1 MAYEN
6 IVVDKK
12 DGIGYITVNRPKVL
26 NALSIKTVMELM
38 DAFES
43 LGKDDDVAA
52 IILTGSGE
60 KSFVAGADIPEFMD
74 LSPDGA
80 RDYAMRGQE
89 LLSVIERL
97 GKPVIAAVN
106 GFALGGGCEIAMA
119 CSIRV
124 ASENAKLGQPEVTLG
139 LIPGYGG
146 TQRLP
151 RLVGKG
157 RAYEMVLTGDPID
170 AATAQRIGLVNRVVP
185 QAQLI
190 EECEK
195 IAKRIAKRAPL
206 AVKYCLEAVD
216 RGLNMSLDDG
226 LALEADLFGLV
237 FGSEDCR
244 EGVKAF
250 VEKRKPDFKR
260 K

>member
-6 IVVDKK
+6 ILVEKK
-12 DGIGYITVNRPKVL
+12 DGIGYVTINRPKVL
-26 NALSIKTVMELM
+26 NALSIKTVKELT
-38 DAFES
+38 DAFEK
-43 LGKDDDVAA
+43 LGKDKKVGVV
-52 IILTGSGE
+52 ILTGSGE
-60 KSFVAGADIPEFMD
+60 KSFVAGADIPEFAR
-74 LSPDGA
+74 LKPDGA
-80 RDYAMRGQE
+80 RDYAMRGQK
-89 LLSVIERL
+89 LLNLIERL

-106 GFALGGGCEIAMA
+106 GYALGGGCEIAMA
-119 CSIRV
+119 CTMRI
-124 ASENAKLGQPEVTLG
+124 ASDNASLGQPEVNLG

-157 RAYEMVLTGDPID
+157 RAYELILSAKPID
-170 AATAQRIGLVNRVVP
+170 AATAERIGLVNKVVP
-185 QAQLI
+185 QAELMAV
-190 EECEK
+190 CEK
-195 IAKRIAKRAPL
+195 MAKTIAKRGPL

-237 FGSEDCR
+237 FGSKDVR

-250 VEKRKPDFKR
+250 TEKRKPDFKG

>member
-6 IVVDKK
+6 ILVEKK
-12 DGIGYITVNRPKVL
+12 EGIGYLTINRPEKL

-38 DAFES
+38 DAFEAM
-43 LGKDDDVAA
+43 GTDDEVSVV
-52 IILTGSGE
+52 ILTGSGE
-60 KSFVAGADIPEFMD
+60 KSFVAGADIPEFMN
-74 LSPDGA
+74 LTPDGA
-80 RDYAMRGQE
+80 RDYAMRGQK
-89 LLSVIERL
+89 LLTIIERL

-119 CSIRV
+119 CSIRI
-124 ASENAKLGQPEVTLG
+124 ASDNAKLGQPEVGLG

-157 RAYEMVLTGDPID
+157 RAYEMILGGRPID
-170 AATAQRIGLVNRVVP
+170 AARAEQIGLVNKVVP
-185 QAQLI
+185 QAELI
-190 EECEK
+190 ATCEK
-195 IAKRIAKRAPL
+195 MAKGIAKQGPL

-237 FGSEDCR
+237 FGSEDVR

-250 VEKRKPDFKR
+250 TEKRKADFKG

>member
-6 IVVDKK
+6 ILVEKK
-12 DGIGYITVNRPKVL
+12 DGIGYVTIDRPKKL
-26 NALSIKTVMELM
+26 NALSIKTVKELT
-38 DAFES
+38 DAFEK
-43 LGKDDDVAA
+43 LARDKKVGVV
-52 IILTGSGE
+52 ILTGGGE
-60 KSFVAGADIPEFMD
+60 KSFVAGADIPEFAK
-74 LSPDGA
+74 LKPDGA
-80 RDYAMRGQE
+80 RDYAIRGQK
-89 LLSVIERL
+89 LLNLIERL

-106 GFALGGGCEIAMA
+106 GYALGGGCEIAMA
-119 CSIRV
+119 CTMRI
-124 ASENAKLGQPEVTLG
+124 ASDNASLGQPEVNLG

-157 RAYEMVLTGDPID
+157 RAYEIILSAKPID
-170 AATAQRIGLVNRVVP
+170 AATAERIGLVNKVVP
-185 QAQLI
+185 QAELMAT
-190 EECEK
+190 CEK
-195 IAKRIAKRAPL
+195 MAKTIAKRGPL

-237 FGSEDCR
+237 FGSKDVR

-250 VEKRKPDFKR
+250 NEKRKPDFKG

>member
-6 IVVDKK
+6 ILVEKR
-12 DGIGYITVNRPKVL
+12 DGIGYVTINRPKKL
-26 NALSIKTVMELM
+26 NALSIKTVKELT
-38 DAFES
+38 DAFEK
-43 LGKDDDVAA
+43 LGRDKKVGVV
-52 IILTGSGE
+52 ILTGSGE
-60 KSFVAGADIPEFMD
+60 KSFVAGADIPEFAK
-74 LSPDGA
+74 LKPDGA
-80 RDYAMRGQE
+80 RDYAIRGQK
-89 LLSVIERL
+89 LLNLIERL
-97 GKPVIAAVN
+97 GKAVIAAVN
-106 GFALGGGCEIAMA
+106 GYALGGGCEIAMA
-119 CSIRV
+119 CTMRI
-124 ASENAKLGQPEVTLG
+124 AANNALLGQPEVNLG

-157 RAYEMVLTGDPID
+157 RAYEMILSAKPID
-170 AATAQRIGLVNRVVP
+170 AVAAERIGLVNKVVP
-185 QAQLI
+185 QAELM
-190 EECEK
+190 ETCEK
-195 IAKRIAKRAPL
+195 MAKTIAKRGPL

-237 FGSEDCR
+237 FGSKDVR

-250 VEKRKPDFKR
+250 NEKRNPDFKG

>member
-6 IVVDKK
+6 VLVEKR
-12 DGIGYITVNRPKVL
+12 DGIGYVTINRPKVL
-26 NALSIKTVMELM
+26 NALSIKTVKELT
-38 DAFES
+38 DAFEK
-43 LGKDDDVAA
+43 LAKDKKVGVV
-52 IILTGSGE
+52 ILTGSGE
-60 KSFVAGADIPEFMD
+60 KSFVAGADIPEFAK
-74 LSPDGA
+74 LKPDGA
-80 RDYAMRGQE
+80 RDYAIRGQK
-89 LLSVIERL
+89 LLNLIERL

-106 GFALGGGCEIAMA
+106 GYALGGGCELAMA
-119 CSIRV
+119 CTIRI
-124 ASENAKLGQPEVTLG
+124 ASNNALLGQPEVNLG

-157 RAYEMVLTGDPID
+157 RADELILSAKPID
-170 AATAQRIGLVNRVVP
+170 AVSAERIGLVNVVVP
-185 QAQLI
+185 QAELK
-190 EECEK
+190 ETCEK
-195 IAKRIAKRAPL
+195 MAKTIAKRGPL

-237 FGSEDCR
+237 FGSKDVR

-250 VEKRKPDFKR
+250 TEKRKPDFKG

>member
-6 IVVDKK
+6 ILMEKK
-12 DGIGYITVNRPKVL
+12 EGIGYITVNRPKKL

-38 DAFES
+38 DAFQAM
-43 LGKDDDVAA
+43 GTDDEVAVV
-52 IILTGSGE
+52 ILTGSGE
-60 KSFVAGADIPEFMD
+60 KSFVAGADIPEFMN
-74 LSPDGA
+74 LTPDGA
-80 RDYAMRGQE
+80 RDYAIRGQR
-89 LLSVIERL
+89 LLSTIERL

-124 ASENAKLGQPEVTLG
+124 ASDNAKLGQPEVGLG

-146 TQRLP
+146 TQRLS

-157 RAYEMVLTGDPID
+157 RAYEMILGGRPID
-170 AATAQRIGLVNRVVP
+170 AARAEQIGLVNMVVP
-185 QAQLI
+185 QTELMTT
-190 EECEK
+190 CEK
-195 IAKRIAKRAPL
+195 MAKGIAKQGPL

-237 FGSEDCR
+237 FGSEDVR

-250 VEKRKPDFKR
+250 TEKRKADFKG

>member
-6 IVVDKK
+6 VLVEKK
-12 DGIGYITVNRPKVL
+12 DGIGYVTINRPKVL
-26 NALSIKTVMELM
+26 NALSIKTVKELT
-38 DAFES
+38 DAFEK
-43 LGKDDDVAA
+43 LAKDKKVGVV
-52 IILTGSGE
+52 ILTGSGE
-60 KSFVAGADIPEFMD
+60 KSFVAGADIPEFAK
-74 LSPDGA
+74 LKPDGA
-80 RDYAMRGQE
+80 RDYAIRGQK
-89 LLSVIERL
+89 LLNLIERL
-97 GKPVIAAVN
+97 GKPVIGAVN
-106 GFALGGGCEIAMA
+106 GYALGGGCEIAMA
-119 CSIRV
+119 CTMRI
-124 ASENAKLGQPEVTLG
+124 ASDNASLGQPEVNLG

-157 RAYEMVLTGDPID
+157 RAYELILSAKPID
-170 AATAQRIGLVNRVVP
+170 AATAERIGLVNKVVP
-185 QAQLI
+185 QAELMAT
-190 EECEK
+190 CEK
-195 IAKRIAKRAPL
+195 MAKTIAKRGPL

-237 FGSEDCR
+237 FGSKDVR

-250 VEKRKPDFKR
+250 TEKRKPDFKG

>member
-6 IVVDKK
+6 ILVEKR
-12 DGIGYITVNRPKVL
+12 DGIGYVTIDRPKKL
-26 NALSIKTVMELM
+26 NALSIKTVKELT
-38 DAFES
+38 DAFEKIARDKKV
-43 LGKDDDVAA
+43 GVV
-52 IILTGSGE
+52 ILTGSGE
-60 KSFVAGADIPEFMD
+60 RAFVAGADIPEFAK
-74 LSPDGA
+74 LKPDGA
-80 RDYAMRGQE
+80 RDYAIRGQK
-89 LLSVIERL
+89 LLNLIERL

-106 GFALGGGCEIAMA
+106 GYALGGGCEIAMA
-119 CSIRV
+119 CTMRI
-124 ASENAKLGQPEVTLG
+124 AANNALLGQPEVNLG

-157 RAYEMVLTGDPID
+157 RAYEMILSAKPID
-170 AATAQRIGLVNRVVP
+170 ALEAERIGLVNKVVP
-185 QAQLI
+185 QAELM
-190 EECEK
+190 ETCEK
-195 IAKRIAKRAPL
+195 MAKTIAKRGPL

-237 FGSEDCR
+237 FGSKDVR

-250 VEKRKPDFKR
+250 NEKRKPDFKG

>member
-6 IVVDKK
+6 VLVEKK
-12 DGIGYITVNRPKVL
+12 DGIGYITINRPKVL
-26 NALSIKTVMELM
+26 NALSIKTVKELA
-38 DAFES
+38 DAFDKM
-43 LGKDDDVAA
+43 GRDKNVAVV
-52 IILTGSGE
+52 ILTGSGD
-60 KSFVAGADIPEFMD
+60 KSFVAGADIPEFMK
-74 LSPDGA
+74 LRPDGA
-80 RDYAMRGQE
+80 RDYAIRGQK
-89 LLSVIERL
+89 LLSLIERL

-106 GFALGGGCEIAMA
+106 GYALGGGCEIAMA
-119 CSIRV
+119 CTIRI
-124 ASENAKLGQPEVTLG
+124 ASDNAKLGQPEVNLG

-157 RAYEMVLTGDPID
+157 RAYEIILTANPID
-170 AATAQRIGLVNRVVP
+170 AATAEKIGLVNKVVP
-185 QAQLI
+185 QAELMA
-190 EECEK
+190 ECEK
-195 IAKRIAKRAPL
+195 MAKTIAKRGPL

-237 FGSEDCR
+237 FGSRDVR

-250 VEKRKPDFKR
+250 TEKRKPEFKGR
-260 K
+260 

>member
-6 IVVDKK
+6 ILMEKK
-12 DGIGYITVNRPKVL
+12 EGIGYITVNRPEKL
-26 NALSIKTVMELM
+26 NALNIKTVLELM
-38 DAFES
+38 DAFQAM
-43 LGKDDDVAA
+43 GTDDEVAVV
-52 IILTGSGE
+52 ILTGSGE

-74 LSPDGA
+74 LTPDGA
-80 RDYAMRGQE
+80 RDYAVRGQK
-89 LLSVIERL
+89 LLITIERL

-124 ASENAKLGQPEVTLG
+124 ASDNAKLGQPEVGLG

-157 RAYEMVLTGDPID
+157 RAYEMILGGRPID
-170 AATAQRIGLVNRVVP
+170 AARAEQIGLVNKVVP
-185 QAQLI
+185 QAELI
-190 EECEK
+190 ATCEK
-195 IAKRIAKRAPL
+195 MAKGIAKQGPL

-237 FGSEDCR
+237 FGSEDVR

-250 VEKRKPDFKR
+250 TEKRKADFKG

>member
-6 IVVDKK
+6 VLVEKK
-12 DGIGYITVNRPKVL
+12 DGVGYVTINRPKVL
-26 NALSIKTVMELM
+26 NALSIKTVKELT
-38 DAFES
+38 DAFEK
-43 LGKDDDVAA
+43 LAKDRKVGVV
-52 IILTGSGE
+52 ILTGSGE
-60 KSFVAGADIPEFMD
+60 KSFVAGADIPEFAK
-74 LSPDGA
+74 LKPDGA
-80 RDYAMRGQE
+80 RDYAIRGQK
-89 LLSVIERL
+89 LLNLIERL

-106 GFALGGGCEIAMA
+106 GYALGGGCEIAMA
-119 CSIRV
+119 CTMRI
-124 ASENAKLGQPEVTLG
+124 ASDNASLGQPEVNLG

-151 RLVGKG
+151 RPGGKG
-157 RAYEMVLTGDPID
+157 RAYEQILSAKPID
-170 AATAQRIGLVNRVVP
+170 AATAERIGLVNKVVP
-185 QAQLI
+185 QAELMAT
-190 EECEK
+190 CEK
-195 IAKRIAKRAPL
+195 MAKTIAKRGPL

-237 FGSEDCR
+237 FGSKDVR

-250 VEKRKPDFKR
+250 TEKRKPDFKG

>member
-6 IVVDKK
+6 ILTEKK
-12 DGIGYITVNRPKVL
+12 DGIGYVTVNRPKVL
-26 NALSIKTVMELM
+26 NALSIKTVLELT
-38 DAFES
+38 DAFETM
-43 LGKDDDVAA
+43 GKDDEVAVV
-52 IILTGSGE
+52 ILTGSGE
-60 KSFVAGADIPEFMD
+60 KSFVAGADIPEFME

-80 RDYAMRGQE
+80 RDYAMRGQK
-89 LLSVIERL
+89 LLCVIERL
-97 GKPVIAAVN
+97 GKPVIAAIN
-106 GFALGGGCEIAMA
+106 GYALGGGCEISMA
-119 CSIRV
+119 CSFRV
-124 ASENAKLGQPEVTLG
+124 ASENAKIGQPEVGLG

-157 RAYEMVLTGDPID
+157 WANEMILAGNPID
-170 AATAQRIGLVNRVVP
+170 AATAQRIGLVNHVVP
-185 QAQLI
+185 QDKLM

-195 IAKRIAKRAPL
+195 IAKSIAKRAPL

-237 FGSEDCR
+237 FGSEDVR

-250 VEKRKPDFKR
+250 TEKRKPDFKG